1 MVGIWWLSNFSVFL
15 QHISTA
21 ENLRGFG
28 IVILW
33 TQLTMINDGILW
45 VTNWGR
51 TSSGVSGRGLSWQW
65 LTMVAHCGLGMAG
78 NGFMFNH
85 QKVLK
90 MKPTRKCNFCG
101 KAFVARSGM
110 PRYCCEE
117 CQTRAKES
125 RKKRQR
131 DFMNAVEPV
140 IGLQCQEYLT
150 FSKAAV
156 LMGCSR
162 QYV

>member
-33 TQLTMINDGILW
+33 TQLTMIDDGILW

-51 TSSGVSGRGLSWQW
+51 TSSGVSGRGMSWQW

-85 QKVLK
+85 QKCWKWSQQESAIFAERSSWQGAECRDIAAKNVRQGQRRAE
-90 MKPTRKCNFCG
+90 RKDSETLWMPWSLSLACN
-101 KAFVARSGM
+101 
-110 PRYCCEE
+110 
-117 CQTRAKES
+117 AKS
-125 RKKRQR
+125 
-131 DFMNAVEPV
+131 
-140 IGLQCQEYLT
+140 T
-150 FSKAAV
+150 
-156 LMGCSR
+156 
-162 QYV
+162 